1 MGSEVTD
8 LPKGFKLTDSP
19 KECVEIIKRDM
30 ERSQMLAFVHGSPG
44 SGKTTTARLL
54 VSERNLEEFTSCVFR
69 DFQESPKRISPQ
81 VKRDIVPK
89 FVDA

>member
-1 MGSEVTD
+1 
-8 LPKGFKLTDSP
+8 
-19 KECVEIIKRDM
+19 
-30 ERSQMLAFVHGSPG
+30 MLVFVHGPPG

-69 DFQESPKRISPQ
+69 DCQKSPKRILPQ